1 MVIEREAKSQDAAP
15 AGEKWTEAQAEV
27 PVPRDDTLSWWV
39 SYFLGFR
46 VESSA
51 HGRDQAVPAVLF
63 FAESFAAGGGEIVIF
78 GAAVVVGGAPACLEQ
93 ALADQAKKSGVEGA
107 LFDEERAAG
116 DLFDAEK
123 DAVAMEGAEG
133 DSFQNQQ
140 IKSAGKEIGLAG
152 HAAP

>member
-1 MVIEREAKSQDAAP
+1 MVIGREAKSQDAAP
-15 AGEKWTEAQAEV
+15 AGETWIQARAEV
-27 PVPRDDTLSWWV
+27 PVPRDGTLSWWV
-39 SYFLGFR
+39 SCFLGFR

-63 FAESFAAGGGEIVIF
+63 FAQSFAAGGGEFVIF

-93 ALADQAKKSGVEGA
+93 ALPDQAKKGRVEGA

-116 DLFDAEK
+116 DLFDAKK

-133 DSFQNQQ
+133 DGFQNQ
-140 IKSAGKEIGLAG
+140 
-152 HAAP
+152 